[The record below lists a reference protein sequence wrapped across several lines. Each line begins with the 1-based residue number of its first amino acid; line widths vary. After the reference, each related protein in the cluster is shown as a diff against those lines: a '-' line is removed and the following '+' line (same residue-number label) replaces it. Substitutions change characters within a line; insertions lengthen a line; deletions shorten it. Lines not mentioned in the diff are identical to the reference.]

1 RSIMLAGRGRI
12 VSGHQ
17 NPRPASMMLRP
28 YGTRASVRQLLLW
41 EDGDPAVTPG
51 AEPVDRALSVT
62 VDV

>member
-1 RSIMLAGRGRI
+1 MLAGRWFWWPLTMR
-12 VSGHQ
+12 
-17 NPRPASMMLRP
+17 PRPASMMLRP